1 MGTHVYFY
9 MLVSDNVPPYDSH
22 NFKIY
27 YKRRGIR
34 HRPVTELRPHGNA
47 MAERMVKM
55 IQTPILDDKDPRR
68 EYNNTPHSFT
78 GKTPAEILMKLFQ
91 RTNLPSLPAKPYS
104 EDKTARE

>member
-1 MGTHVYFY
+1 MGTHVYCY

-34 HRPVTELRPHGNA
+34 HRPVTELRPHGNV

-55 IQTPILDDKDPRR
+55 IQTPILDDKDPSR

-78 GKTPAEILMKLFQ
+78 GHGGQTQDHNQDTPILT
-91 RTNLPSLPAKPYS
+91 RW
-104 EDKTARE
+104 